1 MEQKK
6 CLHCNNTIYRKDQY
20 KKVWGLKKPL
30 SDYHWSLKKYCSDK
44 CKNNAKQKR
53 NNYSKYHKEWRD
65 KNKDKVKEYIL
76 KTKEA
81 RKKASKKY
89 YFKTKK

>member
-6 CLHCNNTIYRKDQY
+6 CLYCNSVFFRKDQY

-30 SDYHWSLKKYCSDK
+30 SDYHWSLKKYCSYN

-53 NNYSKYHKEWRD
+53 NDYKEYHKEWRG
-65 KNKDKVKEYIL
+65 KNKDKVKNYSSRSI
-76 KTKEA
+76 EA

-89 YFKTKK
+89 YFKKKK